1 MGQNLV
7 QITQGRILERAT
19 EALFCISIM
28 ALVGCVWGDRLKA
41 KRVRGII
48 LGKSKAAECIFDVEP
63 IVASAIVWGC
73 ESVCVLW
80 MQSMWA
86 LGCVFDVKVKSLI
99 VFSLSPRK
107 WQGCIVIPL
116 SFPAPWRPQL
126 CHSSAWEN
134 GSANQSGLHYTVPP
148 FQTCSFLL
156 CHFSITKFELFV
168 IGDHGSWL
176 VW

>member
-1 MGQNLV
+1 MYFWCGAHC
-7 QITQGRILERAT
+7 GK
-19 EALFCISIM
+19 CY
-28 ALVGCVWGDRLKA
+28 CVRLWKCVCA
-41 KRVRGII
+41 
-48 LGKSKAAECIFDVEP
+48 C
-63 IVASAIVWGC
+63 
-73 ESVCVLW
+73 VCVCVRACVPACVCVCVCVCALW

-107 WQGCIVIPL
+107 WQGYIVIPL

-126 CHSSAWEN
+126 CHSSAREN
-134 GSANQSGLHYTVPP
+134 SSVNQSGLHYAVPP
-148 FQTCSFLL
+148 SQTCSFLL